1 MKYKIVKR
9 YGGGGG
15 STETTETIPE
25 WARPYMQKVGDTA
38 TSLYDKGALSKVAGL
53 SSNQQEAIG
62 MGSDLMKS
70 AATGGTSALA
80 SQQGRLADL
89 ASTGGMDV
97 LKSAMDLEAGQEAA
111 KVNTQFGAAN
121 TLGSARN
128 QLMSASARDATI
140 AKYGDKAIQNKLA
153 AEQAIG
159 KNIGGAFDLASSTA
173 SGLAK
178 LGSEQRSVEQQQLDA
193 EATGLQRLASAIYAN
208 PSRQQAVA
216 GGK

>member
-15 STETTETIPE
+15 TETTETIPE

-38 TSLYDKGALSKVAGL
+38 TSLYDKGSLSKVADL
-53 SSNQQEAIG
+53 SANQREAIG
-62 MGSDLMKS
+62 MGSELIKS
-70 AATGGTSALA
+70 AGTGGTSALA
-80 SQQGRLADL
+80 DQQSRLAGL
-89 ASTGGMDV
+89 ASTGGIESLRD
-97 LKSAMDLEAGQEAA
+97 AMNLEAGQEMA

-128 QLMSASARDATI
+128 QLASKLAENATI
-140 AKYGDKAIQNKLA
+140 AKYQDKAIANKLA

-178 LGSEQRSVEQQQLDA
+178 LGSEERSVEQQKLDA
-193 EATGLQRLASAIYAN
+193 DATGLQRLASAIYAN
-208 PSRQQAVA
+208 PSRQQTVA